1 MKGIR
6 RPQRLR
12 GGPVNWPLAKV
23 RVFLGRGRIRFGIH
37 LKFIVTIVLLIML
50 ISITMSWFFIKRE
63 VALIQ
68 GNLRHKGEA
77 LVRTLAHSSL
87 YPVLT
92 KNRKMLKTLVRGP
105 ISEEEVVFCL
115 VHAWGVAGGKAYSP
129 DYAGGKREL
138 HLMVFSVPIQ
148 AKEWRGDEVL
158 QPKSQ
163 PPVSSRDLKFE
174 WDKISKLWEELIKEP
189 VPKDAVGVAHL
200 GLSLY
205 QMDRELA
212 EVKKNVGIL
221 ILAVVGIGI
230 LVTIFLVDIIVKPI
244 GKLVSA
250 THSIA
255 KGDLNNPVAIGTN
268 DEIGDLAR
276 SFNQMLRQLEDSRR
290 ELEDYNR
297 TLERK
302 VEERTVELERNVR
315 ELSEARI
322 ATLNILEDI
331 NEAKKELE
339 KANRE
344 LMEMDEMKSKFLG
357 TASHELKTPLTAI
370 KANVDFILSGREG
383 PIPRNLRQYLQT
395 IQRNTNRIQE
405 IMENML
411 DMARIKAGK
420 IDLVVEEVNLLKA
433 VKEYVKEIKP
443 VEKRIDISIKIPRDI
458 HVKADRN
465 RLHDI
470 YINLLSN
477 AFKFTPPGGE
487 VRIGAR
493 RENDIVLVE
502 VSDTG
507 VGIPEDQWEKVFDE
521 FYQVDRR
528 RYGGTGLGLTI
539 VKNIVE
545 EHGGRIWVN
554 SEVGRGS
561 SFYFT
566 VPLAE

>member
-1 MKGIR
+1 
-6 RPQRLR
+6 
-12 GGPVNWPLAKV
+12 VNWLLTKARGV
-23 RVFLGRGRIRFGIH
+23 LGSGGIRFGIH
-37 LKFIVTIVLLIML
+37 LKFIVTIVLLIMFT
-50 ISITMSWFFIKRE
+50 SITMSWFFIERE
-63 VALIQ
+63 FALIQ
-68 GNLRHKGEA
+68 GNLRHKGET

-87 YPVLT
+87 YPILAD
-92 KNRKMLKTLVRGP
+92 NQKMLRTLARGP
-105 ISEEEVVFCL
+105 MSEEEVVFCL
-115 VHAWGVAGGKAYSP
+115 VQARGGIGAKVYSP
-129 DYAGGKREL
+129 AYAGGKKEL
-138 HLMVFSVPIQ
+138 HLMVFSMSIQ
-148 AKEWRGDEVL
+148 AKEWRGDDVP
-158 QPKSQ
+158 QPKSK
-163 PPVSSRDLKFE
+163 PPVLSRDLRVE
-174 WDKISKLWEELIKEP
+174 WDKISEFWEELLKEGTP
-189 VPKDAVGVAHL
+189 GDAVGVAHL

-212 EVKKNVGIL
+212 EVKRNVGIL
-221 ILAVVGIGI
+221 MLVVVGIGI
-230 LVTIFLVDIIVKPI
+230 LVTIFLVDIIVKPV
-244 GKLVSA
+244 GQLVSA
-250 THSIA
+250 TQRIA
-255 KGDLNNPVAIGTN
+255 KGDLSHPVAISTN

-276 SFNQMLRQLEDSRR
+276 SFNQMVIQLEDSRK
-290 ELEDYNR
+290 ELEDYSR
-297 TLERK
+297 TLEGK
-302 VEERTVELERNVR
+302 VEERTEELERNVK

-383 PIPRNLRQYLQT
+383 PIPRNLRQYLLT

-405 IMENML
+405 IMEKML

-420 IDLVVEEVNLLKA
+420 IDILVEEVNLLKA
-433 VKEYVKEIKP
+433 VKEYIKEIKP
-443 VEKRIDISIKIPRDI
+443 VEKRIDIKIKIPRDI
-458 HVKADRN
+458 HVRADRN

-487 VRIGAR
+487 VMVGAR
-493 RENDIVLVE
+493 RENDVVLVE

-507 VGIPEDQWEKVFDE
+507 VGIPRDQCDKVFDE

-539 VKNIVE
+539 VKGIVE

-554 SEVGRGS
+554 SEVGKGS

-566 VPLAE
+566 VPLAG

>member
-1 MKGIR
+1 M
-6 RPQRLR
+6 
-12 GGPVNWPLAKV
+12 NWLLAKV
-23 RVFLGRGRIRFGIH
+23 EGLLGRGRIRFGIH
-37 LKFIVTIVLLIML
+37 LKFIVIIVLLIML
-50 ISITMSWFFIKRE
+50 TSITMSWFFIKRE
-63 VALIQ
+63 VDLIQ
-68 GNLRHKGEA
+68 ANLRHRGET
-77 LVRTLAHSSL
+77 LVRTLAHNSL
-87 YPVLT
+87 YSVLA
-92 KNRKMLKTLVRGP
+92 NNQEMLKTVVRGP
-105 ISEEEVVFCL
+105 ISEEDVVFCL
-115 VHAWGVAGGKAYSP
+115 IQDAKGEVLAKSYSTPYGGRRK
-129 DYAGGKREL
+129 EL
-138 HLMVFSVPIQ
+138 HLLAFSIPIQ
-148 AKEWRGDEVL
+148 AKSWRGDEVP
-158 QPKSQ
+158 QPKAH
-163 PPVSSRDLKFE
+163 VSSRDRWVESDQLA
-174 WDKISKLWEELIKEP
+174 KLWQELTKEP
-189 VPKDAVGVAHL
+189 VAQNAVGVAHL
-200 GLSLY
+200 GLSLHR
-205 QMDRELA
+205 MDESLA

-221 ILAVVGIGI
+221 ILVVVGIGI
-230 LVTIFLVDIIVKPI
+230 LVTILLVDIIVNPV
-244 GKLVSA
+244 GQLVSA
-250 THSIA
+250 TQRIA
-255 KGDLNNPVAIGTN
+255 RGDLSHPVAINTN

-276 SFNQMLRQLEDSRR
+276 SFNQMLKQLEDSRK
-290 ELEDYNR
+290 ELEDYSR

-302 VEERTVELERNVR
+302 VEERTTELERNVR

-344 LMEMDEMKSKFLG
+344 LMVMDEMKSKFLG

-383 PIPRNLRQYLQT
+383 PIPRNLRQYLFT

-405 IMENML
+405 IMEKML

-420 IDLVVEEVNLLKA
+420 IDLLVERVNLLGA
-433 VKEYVKEIKP
+433 VKEYVKEITP
-443 VEKRIDISIKIPRDI
+443 VEKRIDIKIKIPRDL
-458 HVKADRN
+458 HVKADKN

-493 RENDIVLVE
+493 RDNDVVLAE

-507 VGIPEDQWEKVFDE
+507 VGIPEDQCEKVFDE

-539 VKNIVE
+539 VKGIVE
-545 EHGGRIWVN
+545 EHGGKIWVN
-554 SEVGRGS
+554 SEIGKGS

-566 VPLAE
+566 VPLAR

>member
-1 MKGIR
+1 LGI
-6 RPQRLR
+6 
-12 GGPVNWPLAKV
+12 
-23 RVFLGRGRIRFGIH
+23 
-37 LKFIVTIVLLIML
+37 
-50 ISITMSWFFIKRE
+50 
-63 VALIQ
+63 
-68 GNLRHKGEA
+68 
-77 LVRTLAHSSL
+77 
-87 YPVLT
+87 
-92 KNRKMLKTLVRGP
+92 
-105 ISEEEVVFCL
+105 
-115 VHAWGVAGGKAYSP
+115 
-129 DYAGGKREL
+129 
-138 HLMVFSVPIQ
+138 
-148 AKEWRGDEVL
+148 
-158 QPKSQ
+158 
-163 PPVSSRDLKFE
+163 
-174 WDKISKLWEELIKEP
+174 
-189 VPKDAVGVAHL
+189 
-200 GLSLY
+200 SLY
-205 QMDRELA
+205 QMDEELA
-212 EVKKNVGIL
+212 EAKKNVGIL
-221 ILAVVGIGI
+221 ILVVVGIGI
-230 LVTIFLVDIIVKPI
+230 LVTILLVDIIVKPI
-244 GKLVSA
+244 GQLVTA
-250 THSIA
+250 TRRIA
-255 KGDLNNPVAIGTN
+255 RGDLSQPVAIGTD

-276 SFNQMLRQLEDSRR
+276 SFNEMVTQLEDSRR
-290 ELEDYNR
+290 ELENYSR

-302 VEERTVELERNVR
+302 VEERTEELERNVK

-344 LMEMDEMKSKFLG
+344 LMEMDEVKSKFLG

-383 PIPRNLRQYLQT
+383 PIPRNLRQYLLT

-405 IMENML
+405 IMEKML

-420 IDLVVEEVNLLKA
+420 IDLLMERVNLLQA

-443 VEKRIDISIKIPRDI
+443 VEKRIDIKINIPRDL
-458 HVKADRN
+458 HVTADRN

-477 AFKFTPPGGE
+477 AFKFTASGGE
-487 VRIGAR
+487 IRIGAR
-493 RENDIVLVE
+493 REDDVVLVE

-545 EHGGRIWVN
+545 EHGGKIWVS

-566 VPLAE
+566 VPLAR

>member
-1 MKGIR
+1 
-6 RPQRLR
+6 
-12 GGPVNWPLAKV
+12 VNWLLAKV
-23 RVFLGRGRIRFGIH
+23 ERLLGRGRIRFGIH
-37 LKFIVTIVLLIML
+37 LKFILIIVFLIML
-50 ISITMSWFFIKRE
+50 TSITMSWFFIKRE
-63 VALIQ
+63 VDLIQ
-68 GNLRHKGEA
+68 ANLRHKGET

-87 YPVLT
+87 YSVLT
-92 KNRKMLKTLVRGP
+92 KNQEMLKTLVKGP
-105 ISEEEVVFCL
+105 MSEEDVVFWL
-115 VHAWGVAGGKAYSP
+115 VQNAQRAVLAKSLSAAYV
-129 DYAGGKREL
+129 GRKKMV
-138 HLMVFSVPIQ
+138 HLLAFSIPIQ
-148 AKEWRGDEVL
+148 TRGDEI
-158 QPKSQ
+158 PKAN
-163 PPVSSRDLKFE
+163 PPVCSRDLRVKL
-174 WDKISKLWEELIKEP
+174 DNISKLWQELTKEP
-189 VPKDAVGVAHL
+189 VPQNAVGVAHL
-200 GLSLY
+200 GLSLH
-205 QMDRELA
+205 QMDESLA

-221 ILAVVGIGI
+221 ILVVVGIGI
-230 LVTIFLVDIIVKPI
+230 VVTIFLVEIIVTPI
-244 GKLVSA
+244 GQLVSA
-250 THSIA
+250 TQMIA
-255 KGDLNNPVAIGTN
+255 RGDLSHPVAISTN

-276 SFNQMLRQLEDSRR
+276 SFNQMVKQLEDSRK
-290 ELEDYNR
+290 ELEDYSR

-302 VEERTVELERNVR
+302 VEERTTELERNVK

-383 PIPRNLRQYLQT
+383 PIPRNLRQYLLT

-405 IMENML
+405 IMEKML

-420 IDLVVEEVNLLKA
+420 IDLLVERVNLLSA

-443 VEKRIDISIKIPRDI
+443 VEKRIDIKIKIPRDL
-458 HVKADRN
+458 HVKADKN

-493 RENDIVLVE
+493 RDNDVVLAE

-507 VGIPEDQWEKVFDE
+507 VGIPEDQCEKVFDE

-539 VKNIVE
+539 VRGIVE
-545 EHGGRIWVN
+545 EHGGKIWVD
-554 SEVGRGS
+554 SEAGKGS

-566 VPLAE
+566 VPLAR

>member
-1 MKGIR
+1 MSWLSTIVPEALK
-6 RPQRLR
+6 
-12 GGPVNWPLAKV
+12 
-23 RVFLGRGRIRFGIH
+23 GRIRFGIH
-37 LKFIVTIVLLIML
+37 LRFILIIVLLIML
-50 ISITMSWFFIKRE
+50 TSISVSWFFIRRE

-68 GNLRHKGEA
+68 GNLRQKGET

-87 YPVLT
+87 YPILA
-92 KNRKMLKTLVRGP
+92 NSQDMLKTLVRGP
-105 ISEEEVVFCL
+105 MSEEEVIFGL
-115 VHAWGVAGGKAYSP
+115 IHDAKGTTLAKSYSAAYKK
-129 DYAGGKREL
+129 GEKRL
-138 HLMVFSVPIQ
+138 HLLVFSVPIQ
-148 AKEWRGDEVL
+148 AKARLGDEGVDRF
-158 QPKSQ
+158 SVHT
-163 PPVSSRDLKFE
+163 PPISCRNLRIGS
-174 WDKISKLWEELIKEP
+174 DKLPELWQELAMGPFPEN
-189 VPKDAVGVAHL
+189 AVGVAHL
-200 GLSLY
+200 GISLY
-205 QMDRELA
+205 QMDEELA
-212 EVKKNVGIL
+212 EAKKNVGIL
-221 ILAVVGIGI
+221 ILVVVGIGI
-230 LVTIFLVDIIVKPI
+230 LVTILLVDIIVKPI
-244 GKLVSA
+244 GQLVTA
-250 THSIA
+250 TRRIA
-255 KGDLNNPVAIGTN
+255 RGDLSQPVAIGTD

-276 SFNQMLRQLEDSRR
+276 SFNEMVTQLEDSRR
-290 ELEDYNR
+290 ELENYSR

-302 VEERTVELERNVR
+302 VEERTEELERNVK

-344 LMEMDEMKSKFLG
+344 LMEMDEVKSKFLG

-383 PIPRNLRQYLQT
+383 PIPRNLRQYLLT

-405 IMENML
+405 IMEKML

-420 IDLVVEEVNLLKA
+420 IDLLMERVNLLQA

-443 VEKRIDISIKIPRDI
+443 VEKRIDIKINIPRDL
-458 HVKADRN
+458 HVTADRN

-477 AFKFTPPGGE
+477 AFKFTASGGE
-487 VRIGAR
+487 IRIGAR
-493 RENDIVLVE
+493 REDDVVLVE

-545 EHGGRIWVN
+545 EHGGKIWVS

-566 VPLAE
+566 VPLAR